1 MKAKNKWGLYLV
13 GAEYVTVSS
22 GFILGERV
30 RPKLEKQRQQPY
42 VSYRPQ
48 RAAAPETCDRF
59 LMSAWFNIRPGLDQ
73 GGLAYFADGPVGPG
87 CGPDRQK
94 GEELKVQRP
103 PSCGIS
109 HSSIYLGGGGRGDAG
124 MWRCVSHAFHCR
136 EASLAWCVIHVCLF
150 TSACRWCFDQFL
162 NSRC

>member
-1 MKAKNKWGLYLV
+1 MRRRETGDCPPHIQHAIKTHISSAFFTQVNVICSTCVCHDGRRFFFPLPLAHLITGSVEQMKAKNKWGLYLV

-59 LMSAWFNIRPGLDQ
+59 LMSAWFNIRPGLDR
-73 GGLAYFADGPVGPG
+73 GASLTLLTGLAAARTG
-87 CGPDRQK
+87 R
-94 GEELKVQRP
+94 KVR
-103 PSCGIS
+103 S
-109 HSSIYLGGGGRGDAG
+109 
-124 MWRCVSHAFHCR
+124 
-136 EASLAWCVIHVCLF
+136 
-150 TSACRWCFDQFL
+150 
-162 NSRC
+162 